1 MARTGNPEPFD
12 LNNAEAGVIFGEYRV
27 SEDSHQHT
35 MLGDVVRRL
44 IESVSA
50 ATRLD
55 DVAAA
60 LQAAA
65 SALLPIDK
73 LQLELGGIPVRS
85 GIDNLPTVSLRRWDA
100 TPRQSNPVSSKPL
113 MMQRNEPRLPIR
125 TGELFSGAPDPNDG
139 ADSRPAELRTSI
151 DGNDGQIGSVTVQ
164 SFRVPSFSSDEANLL
179 SLLANHAAPAVE
191 RVTKLVRTPTSGPS
205 VDLLDAI
212 QGAIVE
218 SKSIQALFHRIT
230 ETVSQS
236 FEVGCAL
243 AISGPGELPT
253 VSARH
258 TVNEIATATGSWLG
272 EILYNQEISLLLK
285 TELKPLSYDAT
296 QNRQTDSRH
305 PALASAPVRAV
316 QLFPLATNGR
326 WVGGLL
332 LFDDIHLKLD
342 TNAKDVMKRAAH
354 AIGLAVGEK
363 LRSSDDAAGM
373 DQWRGWARVMAALL
387 GDEPLATVLR
397 DVLAIG
403 GGIVRVDG
411 AVVHLRDVTLP
422 PAERTVCLGDT
433 GFERLARQSI
443 QQDAIDTLISGD
455 GLTSIMPGSATDR
468 LLAQYPARLVAAIE
482 SGDIRF
488 GELCLFRSNN
498 RPYGAD
504 EIEDAQQF
512 ASVIAV
518 TLRQRQLIQI
528 RTRQNQILN
537 TVRELAERL
546 NRATTQQSMAE
557 IAVEVCAAAF
567 GSGKASLHFFQE
579 QSDRLVMAAAYG
591 LPLPFVTAN
600 AHLALGHG
608 ACGKAVHRRSLVVVE
623 DILADPEWSAD
634 SRTTETGLNF
644 RAVWALPLTAGS
656 DSLLGALAVYSS
668 STGRPSDDDVSF
680 LRLIGYQIATA
691 LDRARLADRSQ
702 DLYRATVESLAAAV
716 DAKDPFTHN
725 HSWQV
730 SAYCRKIAEALT
742 MTASEVEI
750 IELAGLL
757 HDVGKIG
764 IPDRVLQKP
773 DELAPDEW
781 AMMQRHPDLG
791 ARILGDNP
799 ALAAVVPL
807 VRHHHERFDG
817 RGYPD
822 QLGGNDIPLGAA
834 IVGLADAFDT
844 MTSDRPYRRAR
855 TIDQALQE
863 VARCSGSHFHPKVAS
878 AFLQVVKAGGIAPMA
893 ANPRSSGTRE
903 LHLKRVVGSEA
914 RGFGLLQRITTEIGA
929 LVDLDRFLHRLN
941 ELMSTEF
948 PESVCEIF
956 GQDPNTGD
964 LIAIANQRR
973 RKALVIPRGQGIV
986 GWVAAHGVSQNV
998 PDVLEDARYIAT
1010 GHRLMRSVLAVPL
1023 VVDGHC
1029 AGVLSL
1035 EHPDPSAYSP
1045 SDQHVLEIVA
1055 TYVAQAIQVANLHD
1069 RLKRN
1074 ANRDPLT
1081 GLLNHR
1087 EFCQRLDEEIDRAR
1101 MTAGKLAVAVL
1112 DVQGMRAINRTHGH
1126 GAGDEVLKAI
1136 ADVLRLKVRGGDTV
1150 ARYGGDEFAILVPR
1164 VTSNVIRARITT
1176 IVDALVEAP
1185 SNHPIP
1191 AISWGIG
1198 GFPNDGTRA
1207 AEIMSAAENALR
1219 SSATRAAPQLG

>member
-1 MARTGNPEPFD
+1 MPEDTLPHN
-12 LNNAEAGVIFGEYRV
+12 L
-27 SEDSHQHT
+27 
-35 MLGDVVRRL
+35 LGDVVRRL
-44 IESVSA
+44 VETVST

-55 DVAAA
+55 DVVAA

-65 SALLPIDK
+65 SALLPVDR

-85 GIDNLPTVSLRRWDA
+85 GAESLPAVSSRRWDA
-100 TPRQSNPVSSKPL
+100 TPRRANPVSIKPL
-113 MMQRNEPRLPIR
+113 MMRSNESRLPIR
-125 TGELFSGAPDPNDG
+125 TGELFSGVPEQSEDDNEA
-139 ADSRPAELRTSI
+139 PAELRTSI
-151 DGNDGQIGSVTVQ
+151 GGDDGQIGSVTVQ
-164 SFRVPSFSSDEANLL
+164 SFRVPTFSSDDANLL
-179 SLLANHAAPAVE
+179 SLLADHAAPAVE
-191 RVTKLVRTPTSGPS
+191 RVTKLIRTPATGPPF
-205 VDLLDAI
+205 DLLEAI

-218 SKSIQALFHRIT
+218 SKSIQALFHRIS

-243 AISGPGELPT
+243 AITGSGEAPT
-253 VSARH
+253 ISARH
-258 TVNEIATATGSWLG
+258 PVTEIATAAGSWLG

-305 PALASAPVRAV
+305 PALSSAPVRAV

-342 TNAKDVMKRAAH
+342 ANAKDVIKRAAH

-363 LRSSDDAAGM
+363 LRTSDEVAGM

-411 AVVHLRDVTLP
+411 ALVHLRDAMLP
-422 PAERTVCLGDT
+422 AAERTVYLGDS
-433 GFERLARQSI
+433 GFERLARQAI
-443 QQDAIDTLISGD
+443 QQDAIETLISGE
-455 GLTSIMPGSATDR
+455 GTSPGPTGSPAER
-468 LLAQYPARLVAAIE
+468 LLAQYPARLIAAIE
-482 SGDIRF
+482 SDDDRF

-498 RPYGAD
+498 RPFGVE

-518 TLRQRQLIQI
+518 TLRQKHLIQM
-528 RTRQNQILN
+528 RTRQNQILS
-537 TVRELAERL
+537 TVRDLSERL
-546 NRATTQQSMAE
+546 NRASTQQSMAE
-557 IAVEVCAAAF
+557 IAVEACAAAF
-567 GSGKASLHFFQE
+567 SSGKASLHFFQD

-600 AHLALGHG
+600 AHLAIGHG
-608 ACGKAVHRRSLVVVE
+608 ACGQAAHRRSLVVIE
-623 DILADPEWSAD
+623 DTMANPEWTAEWHTNES
-634 SRTTETGLNF
+634 GLNC
-644 RAVWALPLTAGS
+644 RSVWALPLMAGG
-656 DSLLGALAVYSS
+656 DSLLGALAIYHASV
-668 STGRPSDDDVSF
+668 GRPSDDDVSF
-680 LRLIGYQIATA
+680 LRLLGYQIATA

-730 SAYCRKIAEALT
+730 SAYCRKIAEALS
-742 MTASEVEI
+742 MSASEVEI

-822 QLGGNDIPLGAA
+822 QLSGNDIPLGAA

-878 AFLQVVKAGGIAPMA
+878 AFLQVVKDGGIAPPA
-893 ANPRSSGTRE
+893 ESPRVSGTRE
-903 LHLKRVVGSEA
+903 LRLKRVVGSEA

-941 ELMSTEF
+941 ELMNTEF

-973 RKALVIPRGQGIV
+973 HKTLVIPRGQGIA

-998 PDVLEDARYIAT
+998 PDVLEDAHYIAT

-1126 GAGDEVLKAI
+1126 AAGDEVLKAI
-1136 ADVLRLKVRGGDTV
+1136 ADVLKLKVRGGDSV

-1164 VTSNVIRARITT
+1164 VTSNIIRARMAT
-1176 IVDALVEAP
+1176 IVEALAGAP
-1185 SNHPIP
+1185 TKHPIP
-1191 AISWGIG
+1191 AVSWGFG
-1198 GFPNDGTRA
+1198 SFPNDGTRA
-1207 AEIMSAAENALR
+1207 AEIMAAAETSLRTTRTASITSPGIAL
-1219 SSATRAAPQLG
+1219 AAHIVHVVHLDIRTGVR

>member
-1 MARTGNPEPFD
+1 M
-12 LNNAEAGVIFGEYRV
+12 
-27 SEDSHQHT
+27 SEDTLQHKI
-35 MLGDVVRRL
+35 LGDVVRRL
-44 IESVSA
+44 VETVST

-55 DVAAA
+55 DIASA

-73 LQLELGGIPVRS
+73 LQLELAGTPNHHGT
-85 GIDNLPTVSLRRWDA
+85 GKLPAVSLQRWEA
-100 TPRQSNPVSSKPL
+100 TPRHANPVNAQPL
-113 MMQRNEPRLPIR
+113 MMQRNESRHPIR
-125 TGELFSGAPDPNDG
+125 TGELFSGVTESNEDTDEK
-139 ADSRPAELRTSI
+139 PAELTTSI
-151 DGNDGQIGSVTVQ
+151 DGGEGQIGSVTVQ
-164 SFRVPSFSSDEANLL
+164 SFRVPAFSSTEASLL
-179 SLLANHAAPAVE
+179 SLLADQTAPAVE
-191 RVTKLVRTPTSGPS
+191 RVTKLVRTPATVPS
-205 VDLLDAI
+205 FDLLEAV
-212 QGAIVE
+212 QGAIIE
-218 SKSIQALFHRIT
+218 SKSIQVLFHRVT
-230 ETVSQS
+230 ETISQS

-243 AISGPGELPT
+243 AITGPGQVST
-253 VSARH
+253 VSTRH
-258 TVNEIATATGSWLG
+258 SVNEIATAAGSWLG
-272 EILYNQEISLLLK
+272 EILYDQEINLLLK

-296 QNRQTDSRH
+296 QNRHTDSMQ
-305 PALASAPVRAV
+305 PALSSTPVRTV

-326 WVGGLL
+326 WVGGLM

-342 TNAKDVMKRAAH
+342 ANAKDVIKRAAH

-363 LRSSDDAAGM
+363 LRSSDEASGL

-387 GDEPLATVLR
+387 SDEPLATVLR

-403 GGIVRVDG
+403 AGIVRVDG
-411 AVVHLRDVTLP
+411 AVIHLRDVTLP
-422 PAERTVCLGDT
+422 ATERTVCLGDT
-433 GFERLARQSI
+433 GFERMVRQAI
-443 QQDAIDTLISGD
+443 QLDSVQTLISRD
-455 GLTSIMPGSATDR
+455 GSTTTTPESAVDR
-468 LLAQYPARLVAAIE
+468 LLSQYPARLVAPIE
-482 SGDIRF
+482 STDAKF

-498 RPYGAD
+498 HPYGAE
-504 EIEDAQQF
+504 EIEDIRQF

-518 TLRQRQLIQI
+518 TLQQKQLIQM
-528 RTRQNQILN
+528 RTRQNQILE
-537 TVRELAERL
+537 TVRELSERL
-546 NRATTQQSMAE
+546 NRASTQQSMAE

-567 GSGKASLHFFQE
+567 GSGKAALHFFQE
-579 QSDRLVMAAAYG
+579 QSERLVMAAAYG

-600 AHLALGHG
+600 AHVSFGHG
-608 ACGKAVHRRSLVVVE
+608 VCGKAAQQRSLVAIE
-623 DILADPEWSAD
+623 DI
-634 SRTTETGLNF
+634 TTEPDWTSESPSIETGHNF
-644 RAVWALPLTAGS
+644 RSVWALPLMAGG
-656 DSLLGALAVYSS
+656 DNLLGTLAIYHATV
-668 STGRPSDDDVSF
+668 GGPEDDDVSF
-680 LRLIGYQIATA
+680 LRLLGNQIATA

-730 SAYCRKIAEALT
+730 SAYCRKISEALALS
-742 MTASEVEI
+742 ASEVEI

-791 ARILGDNP
+791 AHILGDNP

-822 QLGGNDIPLGAA
+822 QLSGNNIPLGAA

-878 AFLQVVKAGGIAPMA
+878 AFLKVVKAGGIAPVT
-893 ANPRSSGTRE
+893 NSPRSSGTRE
-903 LHLKRVVGSEA
+903 LRLKRVVGSEA

-929 LVDLDRFLHRLN
+929 LVDLDRFLQRLN

-948 PESVCEIF
+948 PESVCEIY

-986 GWVAAHGVSQNV
+986 GWVAARGISQNV

-1010 GHRLMRSVLAVPL
+1010 GHRLMRSVMAVPL

-1074 ANRDPLT
+1074 ANHDPLT

-1112 DVQGMRAINRTHGH
+1112 DVQGLRAINRTHGH
-1126 GAGDEVLKAI
+1126 SAGDEVLKGI
-1136 ADVLRLKVRGGDTV
+1136 ADVLKFKVRGGDIV

-1164 VTSNVIRARITT
+1164 VTGNVIRARITT
-1176 IVDALVEAP
+1176 IADALKEARN
-1185 SNHPIP
+1185 SHPIP
-1191 AISWGIG
+1191 GISWGIG
-1198 GFPNDGTRA
+1198 SFPHDGTRA
-1207 AEIMSAAENALR
+1207 AEIMAAAENTLR
-1219 SSATRAAPQLG
+1219 ASAQRPASRPSYRPENNPV